1 MSLDRLWAG
10 WRGEYV
16 AGASASEADDDGD
29 SCVFC
34 RILDSGEPDEKTYI
48 LWRGDRVFSI
58 LNAYPYT
65 SGHCVVMPLRHVG
78 DLEDLDKAEAEEL
91 WPAVTD
97 AVAAMKAAYKPDG
110 VNVGINL
117 GRAAGAGVPGHLHVH
132 VIPRW
137 NGDASFMTSAA
148 EARVLPEALP
158 TTWEKL
164 TGAWPKGRND
174 D

>member
-1 MSLDRLWAG
+1 MLERLWAG

-16 AGASASEADDDGD
+16 ATASLADNEEAGG
-29 SCVFC
+29 CVFC
-34 RILDSGEPDEKTYI
+34 GILGSGGTDEKTYI
-48 LWRGDRVFSI
+48 LHRGEKVFSI
-58 LNAYPYT
+58 LNAFPYT
-65 SGHCVVMPLRHVG
+65 SGHLVVMPFRHVG
-78 DLEDLDKAEAEEL
+78 ELEALDAAEAEEM
-91 WPAVTD
+91 WPIVTQAVT
-97 AVAAMKAAYKPDG
+97 VLKRAYAPDG

-137 NGDASFMTSAA
+137 NGDASFMTAAA

-164 TGAWPKGRND
+164 TKAWGQR
-174 D
+174 

>member
-1 MSLDRLWAG
+1 MLDRLWAG

-16 AGASASEADDDGD
+16 SKASASEGNYNDD

-34 RILDSGEPDEKTYI
+34 RILDSGEPDDKTYV
-48 LWRGDRVFSI
+48 LHRGDRVFAI
-58 LNAYPYT
+58 LNAFPYT
-65 SGHCVVMPLRHVG
+65 SGHLVVMPFRHVG

-91 WPAVTD
+91 WPTVTD
-97 AVAAMKAAYKPDG
+97 AVASMKAAYKPDG

-148 EARVLPEALP
+148 EARVMPEALP

-164 TGAWPKGRND
+164 TEAWVQVKSD

>member
-16 AGASASEADDDGD
+16 SKASASEGGYEHDA
-29 SCVFC
+29 CVFC
-34 RILDSGEPDEKTYI
+34 RILDSGESDESTYV
-48 LWRGDRVFSI
+48 LKRGDRVFSI

-65 SGHCVVMPLRHVG
+65 SGHLVVMPFRHVG
-78 DLEDLDKAEAEEL
+78 ELEDLDKAEIEEL
-91 WPAVTD
+91 WPTVTD
-97 AVAAMKAAYKPDG
+97 AVTALKAAYRPDG

-148 EARVLPEALP
+148 EARVMPEALP
-158 TTWEKL
+158 TTWTKL
-164 TGAWPKGRND
+164 TSAWPEQQR
-174 D
+174 

>member
-1 MSLDRLWAG
+1 MLDRLWAG

-16 AGASASEADDDGD
+16 SKASASEGDYNDD

-34 RILDSGEPDEKTYI
+34 QILDSGEPDDKTYV
-48 LWRGDRVFSI
+48 LHRGDRVFAI
-58 LNAYPYT
+58 LNAFPYT
-65 SGHCVVMPLRHVG
+65 SGHLVVMPFRHVG

-91 WPAVTD
+91 WPTVTD
-97 AVAAMKAAYKPDG
+97 AVASMKAAYKPDG

-148 EARVLPEALP
+148 EARVMPEALP

-164 TGAWPKGRND
+164 TEAWVQVKSD

>member
-1 MSLDRLWAG
+1 MLERLWAG

-16 AGASASEADDDGD
+16 AGASSAEDDDE
-29 SCVFC
+29 CVFC
-34 RILDSGEPDEKTYI
+34 RILGSGESDESTYI
-48 LWRGDRVFSI
+48 LSRGDRVFSI

-65 SGHCVVMPLRHVG
+65 SGHLVVMPFRHVG
-78 DLEDLDKAEAEEL
+78 ELEHLDKAELEEL
-91 WPAVTD
+91 WPTVTEAVS
-97 AVAAMKAAYKPDG
+97 ALKAAYEPDG

-137 NGDASFMTSAA
+137 NGDASFLTAAA

-158 TTWEKL
+158 TTWAKL
-164 TGAWPKGRND
+164 RDVWPTT
-174 D
+174 